1 MPVTATPAPPS
12 SVIFT
17 IITPPDSIVAGQP
30 IRAVVSIYNKD
41 GLVPGIYCYPGNS
54 GSNAIYQDTLG
65 KGNTPD
71 PLVNTNQGQGI
82 INQSPLTTN
91 SIGQCFLGGVDTITV
106 VLYRAPYHNIT
117 DPVDTLHQLNVI
129 LGGLSATTGPF
140 KVWPGPLYRL
150 QIENVNGQHLTGTD
164 TLLYPSGAI
173 TVYSVGYDVYG
184 NKIGRIQS
192 NWGVDGTLHQPAQTF
207 YISQL
212 YYDASQV
219 TQDENGNLFAH
230 AQRTLTINGST
241 MTDTIGDSLGF
252 YIKGPPSALDSA
264 VTRDVN
270 GNGYL
275 DEIELYFS
283 KPVTFPPGYL
293 NSNIT
298 ISYISTINGHL
309 VTVPF
314 SVDSIQAMDGSGT
327 KFILHLVENTTS
339 LPNSPQTAWRPYISM
354 VGLENPSSVPMTQCK
369 DGAGPVIWSVTKTI
383 VSVSD
388 RKQDVVQVIFSEP
401 IQGPNG
407 SQFTP
412 ATEKPSIVLVDYR
425 KNANGTWDTI
435 NIFAP
440 SLASNGLDSLY
451 ITSFSRVV
459 NDSTLEFVMSNGRDL
474 TTNDYLNINTSSN
487 QIYDNRSRTTG
498 GTGVPPVED
507 NQKVQVKVINNTPNK
522 IIAVPNP
529 SGPNFTR
536 PGQYPGKFSFVN
548 NPLAREWVRKD
559 RSGTVITFDLSPPK
573 VAGERIDA
581 HCNIFDVVGNVVAQ
595 ADTSIGYN
603 PAQDTATT
611 IQYNAYWNGSNSR
624 NMRVAPGLYSTLV
637 YLEYYSPVKPK
648 QL

>member
-1 MPVTATPAPPS
+1 M
-12 SVIFT
+12 
-17 IITPPDSIVAGQP
+17 
-30 IRAVVSIYNKD
+30 
-41 GLVPGIYCYPGNS
+41 
-54 GSNAIYQDTLG
+54 
-65 KGNTPD
+65 
-71 PLVNTNQGQGI
+71 
-82 INQSPLTTN
+82 
-91 SIGQCFLGGVDTITV
+91 
-106 VLYRAPYHNIT
+106 
-117 DPVDTLHQLNVI
+117 
-129 LGGLSATTGPF
+129 
-140 KVWPGPLYRL
+140 
-150 QIENVNGQHLTGTD
+150 
-164 TLLYPSGAI
+164 
-173 TVYSVGYDVYG
+173 
-184 NKIGRIQS
+184 
-192 NWGVDGTLHQPAQTF
+192 
-207 YISQL
+207 
-212 YYDASQV
+212 

-648 QL
+648 QLVKMWGTIGIAY